1 MQIECIVYKGNNVDY
16 FYNKFKERLEQ
27 NVPMSVNFHTD
38 KLLISG
44 ELKDVNKH
52 NDELIAIFIFE
63 DKYKK
68 YFKLDSKLS
77 VSVGESQFL
86 QNGYIRSRLDGF
98 QGIWSFKL

>member
-1 MQIECIVYKGNNVDY
+1 MQIECIIYKGNNVDY

-27 NVPMSVNFHTD
+27 NVPMSVNFDTN

-52 NDELIAIFIFE
+52 NDKLIAIFTFD

-68 YFKLDSKLS
+68 YFKQDSKLC
-77 VSVGESQFL
+77 VGMSGSQSL
-86 QNGYIRSRLDGF
+86 KNGYICSRLNEF
-98 QGIWSFKL
+98 EGIWSFKL

>member
-27 NVPMSVNFHTD
+27 NVPMSVNFNTD

-52 NDELIAIFIFE
+52 NDELIATFIFE

-68 YFKLDSKLS
+68 YFKLDSKLG
-77 VSVGESQFL
+77 VSTSGSQSL
-86 QNGYIRSRLDGF
+86 KNGYIRSRLNGF
-98 QGIWSFKL
+98 EGRWRFKL

>member
-1 MQIECIVYKGNNVDY
+1 MQIECIIYKGNNVDY

-27 NVPMSVNFHTD
+27 NVPMSVNFDTN

-52 NDELIAIFIFE
+52 NDELIATFIFE

-77 VSVGESQFL
+77 AGMSGSQSL
-86 QNGYIRSRLDGF
+86 KNGYIRSRLDGF

>member
-1 MQIECIVYKGNNVDY
+1 MQIEYIVYKGNNVDY

-27 NVPMSVNFHTD
+27 NVPMSVNFNTD

-52 NDELIAIFIFE
+52 NDELIATVIFE

-77 VSVGESQFL
+77 VSVRESQSL
-86 QNGYIRSRLDGF
+86 QNGYIRSMLDGF

>member
-1 MQIECIVYKGNNVDY
+1 MQVECIIYKGNNVDY
-16 FYNKFKERLEQ
+16 LYNKFKERLEQ
-27 NVPMSVNFHTD
+27 NVPMSVNFNTD

-52 NDELIAIFIFE
+52 NDELIATVIFE

-77 VSVGESQFL
+77 VSVRESQSL
-86 QNGYIRSRLDGF
+86 QNGYIRSMLDGF

>member
-27 NVPMSVNFHTD
+27 NVPMSVNFNTD

-52 NDELIAIFIFE
+52 NDELIATFIFE

-77 VSVGESQFL
+77 VGMRGSPSL
-86 QNGYIRSRLDGF
+86 KNGYIRSRLNGF
-98 QGIWSFKL
+98 EGRWSFKL

>member
-27 NVPMSVNFHTD
+27 NVPMSVNFNTD

-52 NDELIAIFIFE
+52 NDELIATFIFE

-68 YFKLDSKLS
+68 YFKLDSKLG
-77 VSVGESQFL
+77 VSMSGSQSL
-86 QNGYIRSRLDGF
+86 KNGYIRSRLNGF
-98 QGIWSFKL
+98 EGRWRFKL

>member
-1 MQIECIVYKGNNVDY
+1 MQIEYIVYKGNNVDY

-27 NVPMSVNFHTD
+27 NVPMSVNFNTD

-52 NDELIAIFIFE
+52 NDELIATFIFE

-77 VSVGESQFL
+77 VSVRESQSL
-86 QNGYIRSRLDGF
+86 QNGYIRSMLDGF

>member
-1 MQIECIVYKGNNVDY
+1 MQIEYIVYKGDNVDY

-27 NVPMSVNFHTD
+27 NVPMSVNFNTD

-52 NDELIAIFIFE
+52 NDELIATVIFE

-77 VSVGESQFL
+77 VSVRESQSL
-86 QNGYIRSRLDGF
+86 QNGYIRSMLDGF
-98 QGIWSFKL
+98 QGRWSFKL

>member
-1 MQIECIVYKGNNVDY
+1 MQIEYIVYKGTNVDY

-27 NVPMSVNFHTD
+27 NVPMSVNFNTD

-52 NDELIAIFIFE
+52 NDELIATVIFE

-68 YFKLDSKLS
+68 YFKLDSKLN
-77 VSVGESQFL
+77 VSVRESQSL
-86 QNGYIRSRLDGF
+86 QNGYIRSMLDGF